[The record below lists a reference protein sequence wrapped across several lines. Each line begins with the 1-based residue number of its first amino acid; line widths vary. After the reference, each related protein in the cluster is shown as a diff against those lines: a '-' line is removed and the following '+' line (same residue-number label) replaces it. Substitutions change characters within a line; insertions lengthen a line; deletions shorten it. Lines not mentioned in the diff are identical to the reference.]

1 MTAFVI
7 ASVNVTN
14 PEKYKD
20 YMALTPAAISKHG
33 GKFVVRGG
41 NPEILEGEWQRPRV
55 VVLEFPSREA
65 AKKFYDSVEYTEAR
79 SKREGAAEFSMI
91 VVDGVDS

>member
-1 MTAFVI
+1 MPAFVI

-20 YMALTPAAISKHG
+20 YMALSPGAIAAHG

-41 NPEILEGEWQRPRV
+41 NPEILEGEWPRQRV
-55 VVLEFPSREA
+55 VVVEFPSREA
-65 AKKFYDSVEYTEAR
+65 AKKFYDSVEYTKAR
-79 SKREGAAEFSMI
+79 KEREGAAEFSMI
-91 VVDGVDS
+91 VVDGL

>member
-1 MTAFVI
+1 MTAFII

-20 YMALTPAAISKHG
+20 YMALSPGAIAAHG

-41 NPEILEGEWQRPRV
+41 NPEILEGDWPRPRV
-55 VVLEFPSREA
+55 VVVEFASREA
-65 AKKFYDSVEYTEAR
+65 AKKFYDSVEYTEA
-79 SKREGAAEFSMI
+79 KKHREGAAEFSMI
-91 VVDGVDS
+91 VVDCL